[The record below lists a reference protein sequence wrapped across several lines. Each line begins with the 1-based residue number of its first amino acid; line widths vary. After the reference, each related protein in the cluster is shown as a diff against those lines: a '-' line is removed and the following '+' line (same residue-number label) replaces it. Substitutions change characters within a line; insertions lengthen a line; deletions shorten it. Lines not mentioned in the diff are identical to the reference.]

1 MSQSEARI
9 VRFLVE
15 NVKPLKDSIYGDYY
29 RASAYL
35 RDGTYLPC
43 VAFSNPTRLIDLAIR
58 RFAET
63 AEDEDHHRLVA
74 GSFVAG
80 RSAVPIYDVSS
91 VELSPYAWPEEILR
105 QIRGETTMGWTS
117 FTAKMK
123 DGKVFGF
130 GTPFN
135 FEFFDLP
142 EGYGCGDIAEIHSG
156 MIVDE
161 DGVEK
166 EFSHDWSRKC
176 YRDRPFFYCYTE
188 SLPRPQN
195 V

>member
-1 MSQSEARI
+1 MTVNEEQIAK
-9 VRFLVE
+9 FLVE
-15 NVKPLKDSIYGDYY
+15 NVKPLKDITFIDYY
-29 RASAYL
+29 RAAAYL

-43 VAFSNPTRLIDLAIR
+43 VMFGNQTRLIDLAIR
-58 RFAET
+58 RFAAT
-63 AEDEDHHRLVA
+63 AKNAYEHRLVVE
-74 GSFVAG
+74 SFVAR
-80 RSAVPIYDVSS
+80 RSAVPIYNVSS

-105 QIRGETTMGWTS
+105 QIQGETTMGWTS
-117 FTAKMK
+117 FTAKMR
-123 DGKVFGF
+123 DGKVFAF

-142 EGYGCGDIAEIHSG
+142 EGYTYEDIIEIHSG

-161 DGVEK
+161 NGVEK

-188 SLPRPQN
+188 WLPAS
-195 V
+195 